1 MRITSIL
8 ENQKIEK
15 RIAITPEIAKKYI
28 SLGFEV
34 SLSEN
39 YGNHLGIK
47 DEEYKELGV
56 SISKDEKEIIS
67 SADIIVQL
75 GLLDDDKSSL
85 FKENQSFIGVLNPYE
100 NKDKINDLVKKN
112 INTFSLEL
120 LPRITRA
127 QSMDILSSQANL
139 AGYKAVVESF
149 AHFEKAIPMMM
160 TAAGTIPAAKVLV
173 VGAGVAGLQAI
184 ATAKRMGAI
193 VFATDVR
200 LASKEQVE
208 SLGGKFLTVEGAEN
222 LETEG
227 GYAKE
232 ASDDFKKKQEELLSE
247 TLKKIDIVV
256 CTALIPGKKAPII
269 IKEDM
274 INNMK
279 AGSIIYDL
287 AAIQGGNTAHTKVD
301 EIVDKNGVKIMGESN
316 ILNKLPTSASN
327 LYAKNVFNFVSNLYD
342 KENITLFKSLLRQE
356 LNAAGLIINATLNLS
371 LSHTEANIIQETMIR
386 FKIAIDKLS
395 EHIQIKDP
403 QKSIKRRS
411 HETYILSKTMRIRL
425 AKKSDIWLLYNW
437 VNKIDSIENK
447 LITNK
452 KIPKTDHKI
461 WYENSLKNKNRYIW
475 IIENQHIAI
484 GQLRFD
490 INEDKKLCFIDIYI
504 DKEHRKNNF
513 GQNAYKSSY

>member
-1 MRITSIL
+1 MKIASIL
-8 ENQKIEK
+8 ENQNIEK

-28 SLGFEV
+28 SLGFKV

-39 YGNHLGIK
+39 YGSHLGIK

-56 SISKDEKEIIS
+56 LTSNDEKEIIVN
-67 SADIIVQL
+67 ADIIVQL
-75 GLLDDDKSSL
+75 SLLSDDKNSL
-85 FKENQSFIGVLNPYE
+85 LKENQTFIGVLNPYD
-100 NKDKINDLVKKN
+100 NKDKIDNLVKKN

-139 AGYKAVVESF
+139 AGYKAVIESF

-160 TAAGTIPAAKVLV
+160 TAAGTVPAAKVLV

-200 LASKEQVE
+200 MASKEQVE

-256 CTALIPGKKAPII
+256 CTALIPGKKAPVI

-301 EIVDKNGVKIMGESN
+301 EIVNKNGVKIMGESN

-342 KENITLFKSLLRQE
+342 K
-356 LNAAGLIINATLNLS
+356 
-371 LSHTEANIIQETMIR
+371 
-386 FKIAIDKLS
+386 D
-395 EHIQIKDP
+395 
-403 QKSIKRRS
+403 
-411 HETYILSKTMRIRL
+411 
-425 AKKSDIWLLYNW
+425 
-437 VNKIDSIENK
+437 
-447 LITNK
+447 NK
-452 KIPKTDHKI
+452 KININLED
-461 WYENSLKNKNRYIW
+461 E
-475 IIENQHIAI
+475 IIEKTLI
-484 GQLRFD
+484 
-490 INEDKKLCFIDIYI
+490 K
-504 DKEHRKNNF
+504 
-513 GQNAYKSSY
+513 

>member
-1 MRITSIL
+1 MRIVSVS

-28 SLGFEV
+28 ALGFDV

-39 YGNHLGIK
+39 YGEHLGFK
-47 DEEYKELGV
+47 NNEYKDLGV
-56 SISKDEKEIIS
+56 TISNKENEIIS
-67 SADIIVQL
+67 SADIIIQL
-75 GLLDDDKSSL
+75 GLLPDDKISYI
-85 FKENQSFIGVLNPYE
+85 KENQTLIGVFNPFN
-100 NKDKINDLVKKN
+100 NKEKIDSLVKKK
-112 INTFSLEL
+112 INVLSLEL

-139 AGYKAVVESF
+139 AGYKAVIESF
-149 AHFEKAIPMMM
+149 ANFEKAIPMMM
-160 TAAGTIPAAKVLV
+160 TAAGTVPAAKVLV

-200 LASKEQVE
+200 MASKEQVE

-247 TLKKIDIVV
+247 TLKKIDIVI

-301 EIVDKNGVKIMGESN
+301 EIVDSNGVKIMGESN

-342 KENITLFKSLLRQE
+342 KEN
-356 LNAAGLIINATLNLS
+356 
-371 LSHTEANIIQETMIR
+371 
-386 FKIAIDKLS
+386 
-395 EHIQIKDP
+395 
-403 QKSIKRRS
+403 
-411 HETYILSKTMRIRL
+411 
-425 AKKSDIWLLYNW
+425 
-437 VNKIDSIENK
+437 NKININLEDE
-447 LITNK
+447 
-452 KIPKTDHKI
+452 
-461 WYENSLKNKNRYIW
+461 
-475 IIENQHIAI
+475 IIEKTLI
-484 GQLRFD
+484 
-490 INEDKKLCFIDIYI
+490 K
-504 DKEHRKNNF
+504 
-513 GQNAYKSSY
+513 